1 LICKAPGAPLASARR
16 NGSNPLGKW
25 NEKRYHLD
33 QQETTLMKALLLAMS
48 LSAPAWAADPEFT
61 IQLREHRFTPS
72 ELKVPAGVKVKLV
85 IDNQDATPEEF
96 DSFALNREKIVFA
109 NSKGIVFIG
118 PLKPGRYEFIGEFN
132 RNTASGVVIAE

>member
-1 LICKAPGAPLASARR
+1 M
-16 NGSNPLGKW
+16 
-25 NEKRYHLD
+25 
-33 QQETTLMKALLLAMS
+33 TMKVALLLLS
-48 LSAPAWAADPEFT
+48 LSGPVLAAEPEFA

-72 ELKVPAGVKVKLV
+72 EVKVPAGVKVKLV

-109 NSKGIVFIG
+109 NSKAIVFIG

-132 RNTASGVVIAE
+132 RQTANGAVVAE

>member
-1 LICKAPGAPLASARR
+1 MRIIPLI
-16 NGSNPLGKW
+16 
-25 NEKRYHLD
+25 
-33 QQETTLMKALLLAMS
+33 LMLP
-48 LSAPAWAADPEFT
+48 LSATALAAEPEFT
-61 IQLREHRFTPS
+61 IQLKQHRFTPS
-72 ELKVPAGVKVKLV
+72 EIRVPAGVKVKLV

-132 RNTASGVVIAE
+132 RSTATGVVIAE

>member
-1 LICKAPGAPLASARR
+1 MLASLP
-16 NGSNPLGKW
+16 GV
-25 NEKRYHLD
+25 
-33 QQETTLMKALLLAMS
+33 AL
-48 LSAPAWAADPEFT
+48 AADPEFT

-72 ELKVPAGVKVKLV
+72 EIKVPAGTKVKL
-85 IDNQDATPEEF
+85 IIENQDPTPEEF

-132 RNTASGVVIAE
+132 QESAKGVVVVE